1 MCGNSWGCG
10 GIREGFSCNS
20 FSKEEFGS
28 CGHSTDRSLGS
39 GSCGNIGFSC
49 GGAECVQET
58 NDKNVQNVTYNIVYI
73 VNSRREAKTL
83 RRRKRRY

>member
-28 CGHSTDRSLGS
+28 CGHSTDRS
-39 GSCGNIGFSC
+39 
-49 GGAECVQET
+49 
-58 NDKNVQNVTYNIVYI
+58 
-73 VNSRREAKTL
+73 
-83 RRRKRRY
+83 